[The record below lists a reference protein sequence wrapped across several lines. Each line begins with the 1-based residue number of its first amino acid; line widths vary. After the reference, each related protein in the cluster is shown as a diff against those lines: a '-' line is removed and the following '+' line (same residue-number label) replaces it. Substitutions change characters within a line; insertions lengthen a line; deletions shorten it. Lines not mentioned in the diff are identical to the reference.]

1 MNQRK
6 IDISIPKELVAK
18 LPVVHYPGVIRLI
31 DTMEDAL
38 AAIEV
43 IKRYGV
49 IGFDTETKPNFR
61 KGGSNGVALLQI
73 STGKVCYLFRINK
86 LGFFKELRDLF
97 SNPCICKIGLS
108 IHDDFK
114 MLGRLHQFEAHE
126 LVDLQLMVKDYRIRD
141 NALQR
146 IYAILFNERISKGQR
161 LSNWE
166 AASLS
171 QAQMEY
177 AAIDA
182 WATLR
187 IFNHLV
193 NGDFDPDAC
202 PYKIKEPEEDSVTA

>member
-1 MNQRK
+1 M
-6 IDISIPKELVAK
+6 
-18 LPVVHYPGVIRLI
+18 VHYPGVIRLI

-38 AAIEV
+38 AAVEDINS
-43 IKRYGV
+43 YGV

-61 KGGSNGVALLQI
+61 KGGSHGVALLQI
-73 STGKVCYLFRINK
+73 STGEVCYLFRINK

-97 SNPCICKIGLS
+97 SNPDICKVGLS
-108 IHDDFK
+108 VHDDFK
-114 MLGRLHQFEAHE
+114 MLGRLHQFDACE
-126 LVDLQLMVKDYRIRD
+126 LVDLQQMVKDYGIRD

-166 AASLS
+166 AGSLS
-171 QAQMEY
+171 PAQMEY

-187 IFNHLV
+187 IFNHLIS
-193 NGDFDPDAC
+193 GGFDPDSC
-202 PYKIKEPEEDSVTA
+202 PYKIQNPEENPTTASL